1 MSEALR
7 HMPSVDQ
14 VLKQVDDLLHDHSH
28 VYVVARVRRV
38 VEALRQQVQS
48 ATTVVARA
56 ELLARAE
63 REVRHCIEREA
74 EPSLRRVVNATGVVL
89 HTGLG
94 RAPLP
99 QVAREA
105 VERVATGYCNLE
117 FELETG
123 KRGERVAH
131 VEELICEVAGAEAAA
146 VVNNNAAAVLLL
158 LDTLARGREV
168 VVSRGQQVEI
178 GGSFRM
184 PDIIAASGAQ
194 LREVGTTNR
203 THLRDY
209 EAAVGPETGAI
220 LVVHPSNYKVQGFT
234 AEVSLEDLAALGRR
248 AGVPLVYDLGGGV
261 LVDLAEWGLPPEPVV
276 ADALGAGADLVS
288 FSGDK
293 VLGGPQAGIIAGRRD
308 LVEQVRANSLMRAL
322 RCDKL
327 VYAALAAA
335 LGLYRLPPAQLARA
349 LPTLAMMGAGVA
361 ELEAR
366 AQRLVELVSD
376 EVRRALGMGVVES
389 SAQAGSGALPLAEIP
404 SRAVA
409 LQPVAVGVET
419 LARGLR
425 QAGVVGRIVQE
436 RLLLDMRTVRDGEV
450 EWVARVLAE
459 VVGR

>member
-1 MSEALR
+1 MS

-14 VLKQVDDLLHDHSH
+14 VLRQVDDLLERYNHG
-28 VYVVARVRRV
+28 YVVEQVRRV
-38 VEALRQQVQS
+38 IEQLRRQAQAGAAVGG
-48 ATTVVARA
+48 RA
-56 ELLARAE
+56 ELLAETE
-63 REVRHCIEREA
+63 RQLRRCIELETA
-74 EPSLRRVVNATGVVL
+74 PSLRRVVNATGVIL

-99 QVAREA
+99 AVAWEA
-105 VERVATGYCNLE
+105 IERVATGYCNLE
-117 FELETG
+117 FDLQTG
-123 KRGERVAH
+123 RRGERVHH
-131 VEELICEVAGAEAAA
+131 VEGLICAAAGAEAAA

-168 VVSRGQQVEI
+168 IISRGQQVEI

-209 EAAVGPETGAI
+209 EQAVGAATGAI

-234 AEVSLEDLAALGRR
+234 AEVALADLAALSRR
-248 AGVPLVYDLGGGV
+248 ANVPLVYDLGGGV
-261 LVDLAEWGLPPEPVV
+261 LVDLERWGLPPEPVV
-276 ADALGAGADLVS
+276 AASLAAGADLIS

-308 LVEQVRANSLMRAL
+308 YMEQVRKNPLMRAL

-327 VYAALAAA
+327 VYAALAAT
-335 LGLYRLPPAQLARA
+335 LGLYRLPPDKLAAA
-349 LPTLAMMGAGVA
+349 LPTLAMMSTGIA

-366 AQRLVELVSD
+366 AQQLVDLVPD
-376 EVRRALGMGVVES
+376 QVRRDLGMEVVES
-389 SAQAGSGALPLAEIP
+389 LAQAGSGALPLVEIP

-409 LQPVAVGVET
+409 IQPAAMGVEV
-419 LARGLR
+419 LCRRLR
-425 QAGVVGRIVQE
+425 CEGVVGRIAQE
-436 RLLLDMRTVRDGEV
+436 RLLLDMRTVQDEELAWIGRALIA
-450 EWVARVLAE
+450 VAVP
-459 VVGR
+459 